1 MRKTAALAVLV
12 LLIGLAALAP
22 GQSVDRGRRGWV
34 AWQRNEVRGGN
45 TDWVALVAVESLDTC
60 REVAQHDAASMFRDL
75 QVRKEVRGVP
85 VAAVSYNGVSIDIE
99 FPDGRHS
106 TVSNTSLPQTA
117 IDLPL
122 GRRDME
128 RALALARWPHSDAES
143 ERFHRQYLV
152 GVNGPTVENWAVEQV

>member
-12 LLIGLAALAP
+12 LLIGFAALAP

-45 TDWVALVAVESLDTC
+45 TDWVAQVAVESLDTC

-85 VAAVSYNGVSIDIE
+85 VAAVVSHGGRSDVAC
-99 FPDGRHS
+99 PCGRH
-106 TVSNTSLPQTA
+106 NL
-117 IDLPL
+117 
-122 GRRDME
+122 
-128 RALALARWPHSDAES
+128 
-143 ERFHRQYLV
+143 
-152 GVNGPTVENWAVEQV
+152 